1 MSLLSKELQCPF
13 FNKMQN
19 YFKIFFFYINWVSL
33 LNKSCNKLITLKI
46 IGHSHRRTLQELVR
60 KLKKNDLHSRITINT
75 L

>member
-19 YFKIFFFYINWVSL
+19 AFKIFFYKNWVSL

-46 IGHSHRRTLQELVR
+46 IGHSHRRTLQELLR